1 MNKSAIPSVP
11 RPLSRRAFLGDCA
24 ALSAIPL
31 LASLPANVFAAGS
44 DRLKIGLVGCGG
56 RGIGAV
62 RDCIAAEPSVQLW
75 ALGDIFAD
83 RVAAARED
91 FTNGRKDKNGKI
103 TRPPLSKDNCN
114 VAPEREFTGFD
125 AYKGVIDSGIDLVIL
140 AAPPGFR
147 PPHMEAAI
155 NAGVHV
161 FAEKPV
167 AVDPAGARRVIA
179 IGELAKQKRLAI
191 GTGTQRRH
199 TNSFQAVM
207 QRVRDGAIGEITGG
221 QCYWLGGALWHRGR
235 KPEWTEM
242 EYQVRNW
249 YYFNWLCGD
258 HIVEQHI
265 HNIDVINWAFD
276 GPPVKALGMGGRQW
290 RTGPEYGEIWD
301 HFAVEFEYA
310 NGARVASYCRH
321 TKGAASREGERVT
334 GTLGNAEPKR
344 GLITGKNAWT
354 FEGERNN
361 GMVREHADLIAS
373 IRKGEP
379 INDARRI
386 AESTLTAI
394 MGRMSAYTGR
404 ELSWSWV
411 LNASKLDLTPPAYA
425 FGDAPPVNIAVPGET
440 PLV

>member
-1 MNKSAIPSVP
+1 MN
-11 RPLSRRAFLGDCA
+11 RRNFLGNCA

-31 LASLPANVFAAGS
+31 LSSLPASVFAAGS

-56 RGIGAV
+56 RGTGAV
-62 RDCIAAEPSVQLW
+62 RDCIAADPSVQLW
-75 ALGDIFAD
+75 AMGDIFPD
-83 RVAAARED
+83 CLAATQEI
-91 FTNGRKDKNGKI
+91 FTKGRQGN
-103 TRPPLSKDNCN
+103 RPVKPLAEGRYA
-114 VAPEREFTGFD
+114 VTPERSFTGFD
-125 AYKGVIDSGIDLVIL
+125 AYQGVINSGIDLVIL
-140 AAPPGFR
+140 ATPPGFR
-147 PPHMEAAI
+147 PLHMEAAI
-155 NAGVHV
+155 NKGVHV

-167 AVDPAGARRVIA
+167 AVDPVGAKRVIA
-179 IGELAKQKRLAI
+179 VGELAKQKRLGI

-207 QRVRDGAIGEITGG
+207 QRVQDGAIGELTGG

-242 EYQVRNW
+242 EYQIRNW

-265 HNIDVINWAFD
+265 HNIDVINWAFG

-290 RTGPEYGEIWD
+290 RTDPIYGEIWD
-301 HFAVEFEYA
+301 HFSIEFEYA

-344 GLITGKNAWT
+344 GSITGKNAWT
-354 FEGERNN
+354 FEGERNQ
-361 GMVREHADLIAS
+361 GMVQEHVDLIAS
-373 IRKGEP
+373 IRAGNP

-394 MGRMSAYTGR
+394 LGRMSAYTGR
-404 ELSWSWV
+404 EINYDWM
-411 LNASKLDLTPPAYA
+411 LNASKLDLTPPAYQ
-425 FGDAPPVNIAVPGET
+425 FGDAPPVNIAVPGVT